1 MGAAKGMGAAKSMG
15 AAKGTGALV
24 SVWIS
29 RWLTMPAVHWIA
41 LLGLCA
47 AYLQGAFD
55 KLIDFSGALA
65 ETQHFG
71 IEPALPFTVATIVTE
86 IVGPI
91 LILSGFLRWVGAL
104 WLAGFT
110 LIATFIAN
118 RFWEIPLPGR
128 LMVENG
134 FFEHLGLVGGF
145 ILVAWHDLAR
155 RVGRA

>member
-1 MGAAKGMGAAKSMG
+1 MAPAKGMDP
-15 AAKGTGALV
+15 AKGTGIPV
-24 SVWIS
+24 PVWIT
-29 RWLTMPAVHWIA
+29 RWLTMPAVQWVA

-55 KLIDFSGALA
+55 KLIDFPGAIA

-71 IEPALPFTVATIVTE
+71 IEPALPFTVATIITE
-86 IVGPI
+86 IVAPI
-91 LILSGFLRWVGAL
+91 LILSGFLRWMGAL
-104 WLAGFT
+104 WLAVFT

-145 ILVAWHDLAR
+145 VFVAWHDLAR
-155 RVGRA
+155 RIDRA